1 MRRLVSLR
9 STSISLALITNSS
22 TRIATSLTL
31 IATACG
37 GDGGGSGS
45 ATGGGTTAGSGET
58 GGSDGGS
65 MTVGTGADSSGGTAA
80 VDTSAEG
87 SSNGVDASSGGSGSS
102 SGGDDSGGDDTTGGL
117 GGEPNVLYVHPEG
130 SNGDP
135 GTIDAPMRTIQ
146 WAISQAVNQGGID
159 TIRVAQGDYAYDYGN
174 DDHVVVADGVSL
186 YGGYASDWSARDPWE
201 HVTRLVDE
209 SQYIGSS
216 EDNPHRAMEVPADV
230 GADTVIDGFEV
241 RVAVGQ
247 FRAGILVL
255 GDATIRHS
263 RLLPTIAFESVT
275 TVGVRI
281 LGGDPTIASNRFAF
295 EIDVSQGIA
304 IGIDAE
310 DSDGMFVN
318 NVIDAAVEG
327 SSQYGV
333 RLVLGAPQIVAN
345 SISLGSGGNEVGV
358 WLVSATP
365 VIDNNLIEAQD
376 FGGSCVWSVGG
387 ASVPTAMRNNLLDC
401 SYTMFGSDPLR
412 NWTTVMELESG
423 LAGAT
428 DNVKLQAL
436 VTHPDQDM
444 ALDAGDPCTVTQG
457 GRDVSGD
464 VPEDVDGNARTAP
477 LSIGAHEWD
486 GGCR

>member
-1 MRRLVSLR
+1 MRLASIR
-9 STSISLALITNSS
+9 STSVSLVLLAI
-22 TRIATSLTL
+22 
-31 IATACG
+31 ACG

-45 ATGGGTTAGSGET
+45 ATGGDTTAGTGET
-58 GGSDGGS
+58 GGSVGS
-65 MTVGTGADSSGGTAA
+65 DPTTVGTSADSSGDTNP
-80 VDTSAEG
+80 VDTSADG
-87 SSNGVDASSGGSGSS
+87 ATSSADASSGS
-102 SGGDDSGGDDTTGGL
+102 SGADTGASSGESDSGGDDTTGGL
-117 GGEPNVLYVHPEG
+117 GGEPNVLYVHPDG

-135 GTIDAPMRTIQ
+135 GTIDAPMRTIP
-146 WAISQAVNQGGID
+146 WAIAQAVAQGGID

-186 YGGYASDWSARDPWE
+186 YGGYASDWSARDPWQ

-216 EDNPHRAMEVPADV
+216 EDDPHRAMEVPEDV

-241 RVAVGQ
+241 RVTVGQ

-255 GDATIRHS
+255 GDATIRNS

-295 EIDVSQGIA
+295 DIADSQGSA

-310 DSDGMFVN
+310 NSDGVFVG
-318 NVIDAAVEG
+318 NVIDTSSDG
-327 SSQYGV
+327 SWQYGI
-333 RLVLGAPQIVAN
+333 RLISGAPQIVAN
-345 SISLGSGGNEVGV
+345 SIYLESASNEVGI
-358 WLVSATP
+358 WLQSATP
-365 VIDNNLIEAQD
+365 VLDNNLIEVEELD
-376 FGGSCVWSVGG
+376 GVCVWSVG
-387 ASVPTAMRNNLLDC
+387 AQSVPTAMRNNLLDC
-401 SYTMFGSDPLR
+401 NYTMFGSDPLR
-412 NWTTVMELESG
+412 SWFTIMELESS
-423 LAGAT
+423 LVGAT

-457 GRDVSGD
+457 GRDVSAD
-464 VPEDVDGNARTAP
+464 VPEDIDGVPRTAP

-486 GGCR
+486 AGCR